1 MLCESDPYAIRE
13 VAGVLYVCY
22 LPTGK
27 KLLAVSDKSAKGR
40 EIAYDFVAKNECESE
55 RKRSINN

>member
-1 MLCESDPYAIRE
+1 MPCESNPYAIRE

-40 EIAYDFVAKNECESE
+40 EIARDFVAKMNAKAREKE
-55 RKRSINN
+55 I

>member
-1 MLCESDPYAIRE
+1 MLCESNPYAIRE

-27 KLLAVSDKSAKGR
+27 KLLAVSCNNEKGR
-40 EIAYDFVAKNECESE
+40 EIAYDFVAKMNAKAKEKEV
-55 RKRSINN
+55 